1 MKTVKDVSGV
11 ILAGGK
17 SSRYR
22 KNKAFVKVNGIPL
35 IERVIR
41 VMGSV
46 FQQLILIS
54 NTPDQYSHLGLPI
67 YEDIIK
73 GLGPLGGIFT
83 GLTAISNDAGFF
95 VACDM
100 PSLNPKLLWHMVECK
115 DDFDVVVPRI
125 SGKMESLH
133 ALYRKSCLR
142 AIRRLID
149 SRQYQVIRFFSKVS
163 VRYVDEDEIRQ
174 FDPKLG
180 SFFNVNTPQ
189 ELESIQETNYE
200 VK

>member
-1 MKTVKDVSGV
+1 
-11 ILAGGK
+11 
-17 SSRYR
+17 
-22 KNKAFVKVNGIPL
+22 
-35 IERVIR
+35 
-41 VMGSV
+41 
-46 FQQLILIS
+46 
-54 NTPDQYSHLGLPI
+54 
-67 YEDIIK
+67 
-73 GLGPLGGIFT
+73 
-83 GLTAISNDAGFF
+83 
-95 VACDM
+95 M
-100 PSLNPKLLWHMVECK
+100 PSLNPRLLRHMVECK